1 MNQSEKNAL
10 QLFQELKADK
20 SRPRFGF
27 GQVCC
32 MINIDLQ
39 RGFVDTV
46 NFNGY
51 EMDPEQISHINR
63 LSRLCRDRGM
73 PVVWT
78 QNVHGAEAE
87 DFGVRALRRPGPD
100 AVQGMLE
107 GAPCTALDSRCD
119 VDRTRDFIIKKRMP
133 SSFFETHLGSLM
145 VARRVDTLI
154 VTGGATS
161 GCVRATVVDGFSRG
175 YRVIVPEE
183 CVADADAPAHFA
195 NLRDMARKY
204 ADVITVSEAEGQLR
218 NLRKLDNAQGGDR

>member
-1 MNQSEKNAL
+1 MNRSGKSAFE
-10 QLFQELKADK
+10 LFEELKAQK
-20 SRPRFGF
+20 GLPRFGF
-27 GQVCC
+27 GHVCC
-32 MINIDLQ
+32 MVNIDLQ

-46 NFNGY
+46 NFDGY
-51 EMDPEQISHINR
+51 EMDPHQISHINR
-63 LSRLCRDRGM
+63 LSGLCRSRGM

-100 AVQGMLE
+100 SVQGMIE
-107 GAPCTALDSRCD
+107 GATCTALDPRCE

-133 SSFFETHLGSLM
+133 SSFFETHLGSLL

-175 YRVIVPEE
+175 YRVVVPEE
-183 CVADADAPAHFA
+183 CVADADAPAHFS

-204 ADVITVSEAEGQLR
+204 ADVVPAGEVEAHLR
-218 NLRKLDNAQGGDR
+218 NMPQPENTKGGDR